1 MTTQTLLAAITGPTK
16 AKPEPKPIILT
27 QEITFTKS
35 VIHACVQH
43 AGREINDALGVDDRS
58 LLDQF
63 LTTEAGK
70 AWIRG
75 FREYA
80 IFALGKSA

>member
-1 MTTQTLLAAITGPTK
+1 MNLLPQTK
-16 AKPEPKPIILT
+16 PKPVPVQQPLLLGT
-27 QEITFTKS
+27 EIKFTKS

-43 AGREINDALGVDDRS
+43 AGREINEALGVTDQT

-63 LTTEAGK
+63 LATDAGK
-70 AWIRG
+70 RWQQG

-80 IFALGKSA
+80 IFVLGKAI